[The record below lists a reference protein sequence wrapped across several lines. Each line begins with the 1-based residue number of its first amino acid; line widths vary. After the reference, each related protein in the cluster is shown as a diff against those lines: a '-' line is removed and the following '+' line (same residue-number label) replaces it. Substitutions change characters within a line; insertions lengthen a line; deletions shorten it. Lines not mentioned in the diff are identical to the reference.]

1 MSGYRV
7 RRKRNVG
14 SHSELDLSRVIFA
27 FLWPSGNTRWQRNNN
42 NDMKLLEGVRVI
54 DLTNVLAGP
63 FCCYQL
69 AQLGADVIKVEV
81 PRSGDLA
88 RQLGADPELNQNLMG
103 ASFLA
108 QNAGKRSLTIN
119 LKSSP
124 GREVFH
130 RLVATADVVVEN
142 FRPGV
147 MDRLSLGYE
156 ALRKAK
162 ANLIY
167 CAISGFG
174 KDGPLKDNPAYDQI
188 VQGLSGV
195 MSVTGDKQSAP
206 LRVGFPVADTIG
218 GLTAAFAI
226 AAALFRRTGSGQGEF
241 IDVSMLEATLVTMGW
256 AVSNWLIAGIR
267 PEPMGNE
274 NMTASPSG
282 TFKTGAGLLNIA
294 ANKQEQFETLCELI
308 GRKELATDP
317 RYADREDRKKRRH
330 ELKAD
335 LESALTGKSA
345 KEWSLLFNQHGVP
358 AGEVLSIPEV
368 LEHPQL
374 IERGLIKRFQAAPG
388 TDREIAVVRA
398 GFRLASG
405 DPAPASAP
413 PLLGADTETILQEL
427 GYDSDSIKTL
437 KKDGVV

>member
-1 MSGYRV
+1 
-7 RRKRNVG
+7 
-14 SHSELDLSRVIFA
+14 
-27 FLWPSGNTRWQRNNN
+27 
-42 NDMKLLEGVRVI
+42 MKLLESVRVL

-81 PRSGDLA
+81 PGSGDLA

-108 QNAGKRSLTIN
+108 QNAGKRSVTIN
-119 LKSSP
+119 LKSP
-124 GREVFH
+124 AGKEVFH
-130 RLVATADVVVEN
+130 RLVATADVIVEN

-147 MDRLSLGYE
+147 MDRLGLGYE

-188 VQGLSGV
+188 VQGISGV

-226 AAALFRRTGSGQGEF
+226 AAALFGRDRSGQGEF

-308 GRKELATDP
+308 GRRELASDP
-317 RYADREDRKKRRH
+317 RYVDREDRKKRRY

-335 LESALTGKSA
+335 LESALMGKSA
-345 KEWSLLFNQHGVP
+345 KEWSVLFNKYGVP
-358 AGEVLSIPEV
+358 AGEVLAIPEV
-368 LEHPQL
+368 LEHPQTT
-374 IERGLIKRFQAAPG
+374 ERGLIKSFAAAPG
-388 TDREIAVVRA
+388 VDRDIAVVRA

-405 DPAPASAP
+405 GPEPACP
-413 PLLGADTETILQEL
+413 PPPLGADTDKILEEL
-427 GYDSDSIKTL
+427 GYDRDSIAKL
-437 KKDGVV
+437 KAEGAV

>member
-1 MSGYRV
+1 
-7 RRKRNVG
+7 
-14 SHSELDLSRVIFA
+14 
-27 FLWPSGNTRWQRNNN
+27 
-42 NDMKLLEGVRVI
+42 MKLLEGVRVL

-69 AQLGADVIKVEV
+69 AQLGTDVIKVEV
-81 PRSGDLA
+81 PGAGDLA
-88 RQLGADPELNQNLMG
+88 RQLGADAELNHKLMG

-108 QNAGKRSLTIN
+108 QNAGKRSVTIN
-119 LKSSP
+119 LKSSA
-124 GREVFH
+124 GKEVFH
-130 RLVATADVVVEN
+130 RLAATADALVEN

-147 MDRLSLGYE
+147 MERLGLGYE
-156 ALRKAK
+156 ALRKTK
-162 ANLIY
+162 ADLIY

-195 MSVTGDKQSAP
+195 MSITGDKQSAP

-226 AAALFRRTGSGQGEF
+226 AAALFRRMQSGQGEF

-256 AVSNWLIAGIR
+256 AVSNWLIARIR

-282 TFKTGAGLLNIA
+282 TFKAGAGLLNIA

-317 RYADREDRKKRRH
+317 RYVDREERKRRRH
-330 ELKAD
+330 ELKAE
-335 LESALTGKSA
+335 LESALAEKSA
-345 KEWSLLFNQHGVP
+345 REWSALLNQHGVP

-374 IERGLIKRFQAAPG
+374 SERGLIKHFQAAG
-388 TDREIAVVRA
+388 IDRDIAVVRA

-405 DPAPASAP
+405 DPGPASAP
-413 PLLGADTETILQEL
+413 PSLGADTETILQEL
-427 GYDSDSIKTL
+427 GYNRASIAKL
-437 KKDGVV
+437 KAEGAV